1 MNYIAIPGLKRD
13 IDINRQVFGVVR
25 HSNSADRIVEA
36 VEKHFNI
43 TLEQMRSKSR
53 RRLICYPRQ
62 VAMYFMYNR
71 TALSLKD
78 IGQFFGG
85 RDHTTVIHSNHT
97 IENLMTTESLIRE
110 EVEMILNK
118 L

>member
-13 IDINRQVFGVVR
+13 IDINRQVLGMVR

-43 TLEQMRSKSR
+43 TLEQMRSKNR

-62 VAMYFMYNR
+62 VAMYLMYKR

-85 RDHTTVIHSNHT
+85 RDHSTAIHSNQA